1 MDHNLAALIPD
12 ADPRADAYIGAS
24 KKTRANW
31 RVKGIGPKFV
41 RISNRIFYHPED
53 IAEWVNARRV
63 QSTSQ
68 RIAA

>member
-1 MDHNLAALIPD
+1 MDRSPAQLIPD
-12 ADPRADAYIGAS
+12 EEADAYIGVS

-31 RVKGIGPKFV
+31 RVKGLGPKFV
-41 RISNRIFYHPED
+41 RVSNRIFYHPDD

-68 RIAA
+68 PIAA